1 MFKAV
6 KEVAVP
12 LEKLDS
18 QFKAI
23 LRAKISEFL
32 LKNELTDR
40 GNELPGEDA
49 YQLSVKTLPS
59 GRKVYCAR
67 KATNPSRNRKHLVRS
82 LLIR

>member
-1 MFKAV
+1 MLKAF

-23 LRAKISEFL
+23 LRAKLSEFMVVD
-32 LKNELTDR
+32 ELNDDD
-40 GNELPGEDA
+40 NDLPCDET
-49 YQLSVKTLPS
+49 YQLAVGTLPS

-67 KATNPSRNRKHLVRS
+67 KANPARNRKHHIRS

>member
-1 MFKAV
+1 MLKAFM
-6 KEVAVP
+6 EVAVP

-23 LRAKISEFL
+23 LRAKLSEFMVVD
-32 LKNELTDR
+32 ELNDDD
-40 GNELPGEDA
+40 NDLPCDDT
-49 YQLSVKTLPS
+49 YQLSVGTLPS

-67 KATNPSRNRKHLVRS
+67 KANPARNRKHHIRS